1 VNRHLPVV
9 ICVVLVCMGLLW
21 QGTTVEGVEVG
32 APIEAGHFIR
42 YEITITPILE
52 GVVTPTWMKFAFTT
66 IEGTNATIQSTMHL
80 SDGEEWDAT
89 TSFDMV
95 SGSSTG
101 VLIPANTTIGDAVL
115 IAGYG
120 MMVVEGETPSIY
132 TGVQRTTVWARYSNA
147 TDSLV
152 CVWDKPT
159 GILLAQ
165 NSTKNEGTMRWKVL
179 ETNIWQTQREDD
191 QPYQTLVYGGIVLGA
206 LLALVLYLRTR
217 KKKSRRRRAGSRIGW
232 FPSGSP
238 RGLPC
243 VLRLY
248 RRKNVSGGFP
258 WIRGDPRKAGE
269 YSRIGREHPGAMG
282 KHWEKWGEIGRE
294 WGMTNRCDVHGSS
307 WGGSS
312 RASS

>member
-1 VNRHLPVV
+1 MNRHLPAA
-9 ICVVLVCMGLLW
+9 ICVALVCLGLLW
-21 QGTTVEGVEVG
+21 QGTTVEGVEAE
-32 APIEAGHFIR
+32 APIEAGHFIK

-101 VLIPANTTIGDAVL
+101 ILIPANTTIGDAVP

-120 MMVVEGETPSIY
+120 TMVIEGETPSIY
-132 TGVQRTTVWARYSNA
+132 TGIQRTTVWAQYANA

-179 ETNIWQTQREDD
+179 ETNIWQTQVEDA
-191 QPYQTLVYGGIVLGA
+191 QPYQTLVYGGIVVGA
-206 LLALVLYLRTR
+206 LLAPVLYLRTR
-217 KKKSRRRRAGSRIGW
+217 KKKPHRRSAGSRIGS

-238 RGLPC
+238 RGLPWG
-243 VLRLY
+243 LRLE
-248 RRKNVSGGFP
+248 RNKLCGGIPVDSGVFV
-258 WIRGDPRKAGE
+258 
-269 YSRIGREHPGAMG
+269 
-282 KHWEKWGEIGRE
+282 EIGWVTAYSTGKDGR
-294 WGMTNRCDVHGSS
+294 HGENLGQM
-307 WGGSS
+307 GGNW
-312 RASS
+312 A